1 MQLQN
6 ILTLERTVS
15 GASASSK
22 KRVLEIIA
30 EHICKDVSAF
40 DNEEL
45 FQRFNAR
52 EKLGSTG
59 IGKGIAIPHCRVPN
73 CLGITGAL
81 FTLDK
86 PVAFDAIDDQPVDIL
101 FVLMVPEEAC
111 DDHLQALSM
120 MAELFSAED
129 YCQSLRATN
138 SNQELFDA
146 ALQPI
151 ATG

>member
-22 KRVLEIIA
+22 KRVLETIA

-45 FQRFNAR
+45 FRRLNAR

-59 IGKGIAIPHCRVPN
+59 IGNGIAIPHCRVPN

-81 FTLDK
+81 FTLDTNK
-86 PVAFDAIDDQPVDIL
+86 FTQFVICQLGGVDGEIGNIGDRLQNHSLVFNRLLQCSMTVA
-101 FVLMVPEEAC
+101 
-111 DDHLQALSM
+111 
-120 MAELFSAED
+120 
-129 YCQSLRATN
+129 
-138 SNQELFDA
+138 
-146 ALQPI
+146 
-151 ATG
+151 